1 MTCANMSIDWETLSE
16 AFAEEEDPELAG
28 EIEAQAQEMIDLLDA
43 DKDG

>member
-16 AFAEEEDPELAG
+16 AFNDEDDPELAG
-28 EIEAQAQEMIDLLDA
+28 EIELQATEMIELLDA